1 VRRVRYA
8 RIFWISAA
16 GILVLAALIG
26 ISALLRSD
34 FTETDGQVLLTLA
47 TLLLASGTAVAG
59 LTLVDRGRL
68 RAGTAVMVV
77 AAVAFFVISA
87 SVWEG
92 FDDDTL
98 AKAAGTA
105 ALVLVATLLVATLL
119 LRYRG
124 DLAVVVAIAGAAL
137 SFAALVSSIGIWED
151 GGDDGLWK
159 VAGSLWI
166 VGGVGWL
173 LLPVL
178 QRFAD
183 ASAPAAADERLVA
196 ELDGVELVATRSA
209 EGLTLALRPGERLLL
224 RRRGL

>member
-1 VRRVRYA
+1 MRYA
-8 RIFWISAA
+8 RIFWIGAA

-26 ISALLRSD
+26 VSALLRSD

-68 RAGTAVMVV
+68 RAGTTVIVV

-87 SVWEG
+87 SVWDG
-92 FDDDTL
+92 FDDETL
-98 AKAAGTA
+98 AKAAGTT
-105 ALVLVATLLVATLL
+105 ALVLIATLLVATLL
-119 LRYRG
+119 VRFRG
-124 DLAVVVAIAGAAL
+124 DLAVVVVIAGAAL
-137 SFAALVSSIGIWED
+137 SFAALVSSTGIWED
-151 GGDDGLWK
+151 GRDDNLWK

-166 VGGVGWL
+166 IGGVGWL

-178 QRFAD
+178 QRLAD
-183 ASAPAAADERLVA
+183 SSVSPAAAERLIA
-196 ELDGVELVATRSA
+196 ELDGVVLVATRSA
-209 EGLTLALRPGERLLL
+209 EGLAVALRPGERLLL